1 MPNKTA
7 TLLCCGILAA
17 LCWSLADMLLVG
29 FVPHP
34 AHYPRLLALDTAMTG
49 DTAFAAL
56 MQTASPARRFWGVV
70 PATFSVAGYLI
81 ATAGLA
87 RLLEPARLS
96 RVALALIFI
105 GYALMPLA
113 HAGFFYLGASA
124 QTLIAVSDADVPL
137 LVAQYNYF
145 YQLLAVHWIAAI
157 TISACGWL
165 LVAVQ
170 MARGRSILPRRLVLL
185 TPLPLSLV
193 LASPADVFP
202 PRPWRRCSAV
212 RRSTSRNC
220 SSTAPHG
227 DMLRAIAIHRK
238 FQTRRAAEDSTRLY
252 GEAAQHSMRLSVDGY
267 IPPTPGGATRI
278 VVHRKPH
285 TVDGYKKEKAG
296 FTRLVSSVAV
306 TFVGY

>member
-157 TISACGWL
+157 TISASGWL

-170 MARGRSILPRRLVLL
+170 MARGRSILPRWLVLL

-193 LASPADVFP
+193 IGLACGCFPASPLAAMLGGCDVQ
-202 PRPWRRCSAV
+202 PRATALLQRR
-212 RRSTSRNC
+212 
-220 SSTAPHG
+220 
-227 DMLRAIAIHRK
+227 MAICCALFR
-238 FQTRRAAEDSTRLY
+238 QPSE
-252 GEAAQHSMRLSVDGY
+252 
-267 IPPTPGGATRI
+267 ATRI
-278 VVHRKPH
+278 AAHRKSH

>member
-34 AHYPRLLALDTAMTG
+34 AHYPRLLTLDAAMTG

-105 GYALMPLA
+105 SYALMPLA

-212 RRSTSRNC
+212 LCSTSRNC

-227 DMLRAIAIHRK
+227 DMLRA
-238 FQTRRAAEDSTRLY
+238 
-252 GEAAQHSMRLSVDGY
+252 

-306 TFVGY
+306 SFVGY

>member
-34 AHYPRLLALDTAMTG
+34 AHYPRLLTLDAAMTG

-105 GYALMPLA
+105 SYALM
-113 HAGFFYLGASA
+113 
-124 QTLIAVSDADVPL
+124 PL
-137 LVAQYNYF
+137 LVAQYNHF
-145 YQLLAVHWIAAI
+145 YQLFAVHWIAAI

-170 MARGRSILPRRLVLL
+170 MARGRSILPRWLVLL

-193 LASPADVFP
+193 IGLACGCFPASPLAAMLGGATFNLAQLLFYSAAWRYAARYSAN
-202 PRPWRRCSAV
+202 PRWRD
-212 RRSTSRNC
+212 
-220 SSTAPHG
+220 PY
-227 DMLRAIAIHRK
+227 IAIHPK
-238 FQTRRAAEDSTRLY
+238 
-252 GEAAQHSMRLSVDGY
+252 
-267 IPPTPGGATRI
+267 
-278 VVHRKPH
+278 
-285 TVDGYKKEKAG
+285 
-296 FTRLVSSVAV
+296 
-306 TFVGY
+306 

>member
-34 AHYPRLLALDTAMTG
+34 AHYPRLLTLDAAMTG

-70 PATFSVAGYLI
+70 PATFIAIHRKFQTRRVAEDSTRLYGEATQHRMRLSVDGYSVAGYLI

-105 GYALMPLA
+105 SYALMPLA

-170 MARGRSILPRRLVLL
+170 MARGRSILPRWLVLL

-193 LASPADVFP
+193 IGLACGCFPASPLA
-202 PRPWRRCSAV
+202 A
-212 RRSTSRNC
+212 
-220 SSTAPHG
+220 
-227 DMLRAIAIHRK
+227 ML
-238 FQTRRAAEDSTRLY
+238 
-252 GEAAQHSMRLSVDGY
+252 
-267 IPPTPGGATRI
+267 GGATFNLSQLLFYSAAWRYAARYSANPRRRP
-278 VVHRKPH
+278 V
-285 TVDGYKKEKAG
+285 
-296 FTRLVSSVAV
+296 
-306 TFVGY
+306 

>member
-34 AHYPRLLALDTAMTG
+34 AHYPRLLTLDAAMTG

-81 ATAGLA
+81 ATTGLA

-105 GYALMPLA
+105 SYALMPLA

-170 MARGRSILPRRLVLL
+170 MARGRSILPRWLVLL

-193 LASPADVFP
+193 IGLACGCFPASPLA
-202 PRPWRRCSAV
+202 A
-212 RRSTSRNC
+212 
-220 SSTAPHG
+220 
-227 DMLRAIAIHRK
+227 ML
-238 FQTRRAAEDSTRLY
+238 
-252 GEAAQHSMRLSVDGY
+252 
-267 IPPTPGGATRI
+267 GGATFNLSQLLFYSAAWRYAARYSANPRRRP
-278 VVHRKPH
+278 V
-285 TVDGYKKEKAG
+285 
-296 FTRLVSSVAV
+296 
-306 TFVGY
+306 

>member
-34 AHYPRLLALDTAMTG
+34 AHYPRLLTLDAAMTG

-105 GYALMPLA
+105 SYALMPLA

-212 RRSTSRNC
+212 LCSTSRNC

-227 DMLRAIAIHRK
+227 DMLRA
-238 FQTRRAAEDSTRLY
+238 
-252 GEAAQHSMRLSVDGY
+252 

-285 TVDGYKKEKAG
+285 TVDGYKPVLCE
-296 FTRLVSSVAV
+296 V
-306 TFVGY
+306 T

>member
-193 LASPADVFP
+193 IGLACGCFPASPLA
-202 PRPWRRCSAV
+202 A
-212 RRSTSRNC
+212 
-220 SSTAPHG
+220 
-227 DMLRAIAIHRK
+227 ML
-238 FQTRRAAEDSTRLY
+238 
-252 GEAAQHSMRLSVDGY
+252 
-267 IPPTPGGATRI
+267 GGATFNLAQLLFYSAAWRYAARYSANPRRRP
-278 VVHRKPH
+278 V
-285 TVDGYKKEKAG
+285 
-296 FTRLVSSVAV
+296 
-306 TFVGY
+306 